1 MQYFLALKLGQKRV
15 AESRE
20 YLNTLTGGKAMPA
33 LALAATKSNVW
44 QAVGEENLY
53 AFVDE
58 SAGFILTDNS
68 GYILALVDKS
78 GSSKTIVQG
87 VTQLQKENLEKNE
100 WNSLLDNEKLKR
112 INSIEDNIYP
122 FEGTLLSFE
131 NYKNLL
137 GNIKGEI
144 DWWVISSNP
153 SIFIDESIPF

>member
-1 MQYFLALKLGQKRV
+1 
-15 AESRE
+15 
-20 YLNTLTGGKAMPA
+20 MPA

-87 VTQLQKENLEKNE
+87 VTQLQKEKLEKIF
-100 WNSLLDNEKLKR
+100 EK
-112 INSIEDNIYP
+112 DNIQK
-122 FEGTLLSFE
+122 FEG
-131 NYKNLL
+131 K
-137 GNIKGEI
+137 
-144 DWWVISSNP
+144 VILP
-153 SIFIDESIPF
+153 V